1 MAVQGTSTAID
12 AIDESLRDSS
22 QGLEAE
28 ISAAP
33 ARQLWRSIRRS
44 RTGMAGLVVLAV
56 LVAIALLAPVIAP
69 YSPNVQVGQPFT
81 APSSAHLLGLDD
93 GGYDVLSL
101 LMWGLRV
108 SLLVGFASTFIAGIL
123 GAVIGLVAGY
133 FGGLS
138 DTVLMRI
145 TDYFLVIPILPLMI
159 VVSDIL
165 SPSLFHIILIIGG
178 LSWTLTAIVV
188 RAQVRSVRE
197 RVFVKRAHALGAS
210 NLRIITRH
218 ILPQAM
224 PLIVANTVLTL
235 AYAVFM
241 ETALSFLGL
250 GDPAQP
256 SLGTMI
262 GHAFERSA
270 ISQGAWWA
278 VIPPGVLVAVL
289 VLSASLVGRTI
300 EDNFNPRL
308 HIAHLSSRRFR
319 LRPVPIRDEDE
330 GAAP

>member
-12 AIDESLRDSS
+12 AIDEERGDSGEVFGS
-22 QGLEAE
+22 SV
-28 ISAAP
+28 SAAP
-33 ARQLWRSIRRS
+33 ARALWRSIRRS
-44 RTGMAGLVVLAV
+44 RASMAGLVVLAILV
-56 LVAIALLAPVIAP
+56 LVAILAPLIAP
-69 YSPNVQVGQPFT
+69 YNPNVQVGQPF
-81 APSSAHLLGLDD
+81 APPSNAHLLGLDD

-108 SLLVGFASTFIAGIL
+108 SLLVGFASTLIASIL
-123 GAVIGLVAGY
+123 GAMIGVVAGY

-138 DTVLMRI
+138 DTLLMRI

-165 SPSLFHIILIIGG
+165 TPSLVHIILIIGL

-188 RAQVRSVRE
+188 RAHVRSVRE

-210 NLRIITRH
+210 NTRIITRH

-270 ISQGAWWA
+270 VSQGAWWA

-300 EDNFNPRL
+300 EDSFNPRL
-308 HIAHLSSRRFR
+308 HVAHLSSRRFG
-319 LRPVPIRDEDE
+319 LRPVPRGEDE
-330 GAAP
+330 KAATQ

>member
-1 MAVQGTSTAID
+1 VLQGSPTTIEEALVDTGVAPEATLSATPGRAV
-12 AIDESLRDSS
+12 
-22 QGLEAE
+22 
-28 ISAAP
+28 
-33 ARQLWRSIRRS
+33 WRSITKNKIS
-44 RTGMAGLVVLAV
+44 LGGLVVLVILV
-56 LVAIALLAPVIAP
+56 LVAILAPLIAP
-69 YSPNVQVGQPFT
+69 YNPNVQVGAPFA
-81 APSSAHLLGLDD
+81 APSGAHLLGLDD

-108 SLLVGFASTFIAGIL
+108 SLLVGFASTVIAGLL
-123 GAVIGLVAGY
+123 GAAVGVVAGY
-133 FGGLS
+133 FGGLL

-145 TDYFLVIPILPLMI
+145 TDYFLVIPVLPLLI

-165 SPSLFHIILIIGG
+165 NPSLFHIILIIGL

-188 RAQVRSVRE
+188 RAHVRTVRE

-210 NLRIITRH
+210 NTRIIFRH

-270 ISQGAWWA
+270 VSQGAWWA
-278 VIPPGVLVAVL
+278 VVPPGVLVAVV

-300 EDNFNPRL
+300 EDSFNPRL
-308 HIAHLSSRRFR
+308 HVAHLSSRTFR
-319 LRPVPIRDEDE
+319 LRPVPRPPGEPIGD
-330 GAAP
+330 A